1 MIPAISKLLENDD
14 GLSYNPGRAY
24 SLLPYE
30 RSIIKEMEVSS
41 RPGKNLT
48 KPNFS
53 VTKLYFRN
61 FAEIAIALYFNNFS
75 IHILFNLLTKNKI
88 CRLFLILI
96 KQLFIYKIALVS
108 FYVAKVFF
116 YRQL

>member
-41 RPGKNLT
+41 RTGKQILT

-96 KQLFIYKIALVS
+96 KQLFIYEIA
-108 FYVAKVFF
+108 
-116 YRQL
+116 

>member
-41 RPGKNLT
+41 RPEKQIRT

-53 VTKLYFRN
+53 VRKLYFRN

-75 IHILFNLLTKNKI
+75 IHILFNLLTK
-88 CRLFLILI
+88 I
-96 KQLFIYKIALVS
+96 KYAGYFWFS
-108 FYVAKVFF
+108 
-116 YRQL
+116 

>member
-41 RPGKNLT
+41 RPEKN
-48 KPNFS
+48 S
-53 VTKLYFRN
+53 Y
-61 FAEIAIALYFNNFS
+61 
-75 IHILFNLLTKNKI
+75 
-88 CRLFLILI
+88 
-96 KQLFIYKIALVS
+96 
-108 FYVAKVFF
+108 
-116 YRQL
+116 